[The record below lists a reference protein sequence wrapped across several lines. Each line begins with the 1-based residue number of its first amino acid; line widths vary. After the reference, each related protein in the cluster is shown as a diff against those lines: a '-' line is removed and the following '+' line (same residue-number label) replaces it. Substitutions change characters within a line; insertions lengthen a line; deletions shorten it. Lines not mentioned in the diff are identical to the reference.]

1 MSQALSPTSV
11 EQLAHRLTAEIE
23 RLLREPTSSESD
35 ETRAATVAELLD
47 VVEEVDDLLET
58 IDFERLPD
66 AVDVSALPDL
76 VEFDGLPDAIREKD
90 PDPALDLST
99 IGDVIT
105 LRELWN
111 TVDIADFARELRQ
124 LRRELE
130 DVVGPD
136 AFGSSG
142 DSEAAAEIRN
152 FVADV
157 KPDATNAAL
166 QQEAKKGAKAARN
179 GVIDGHSKFE
189 ALYEST
195 QRGPGYAGRRPVS
208 KNPTAVSS
216 VPYGPLPAGVS
227 TRVSTVPATVRHAK
241 VDALPRIYGRRWR
254 SVAER
259 P

>member
-23 RLLREPTSSESD
+23 RLFRETTTSESD
-35 ETRAATVAELLD
+35 ETRAATVAELID

-58 IDFERLPD
+58 IDFEQLPGAID
-66 AVDVSALPDL
+66 ASALPDL
-76 VEFDGLPDAIREKD
+76 VEFGGLPDAIREND
-90 PDPALDLST
+90 PDLALDLST
-99 IGDVIT
+99 IENVIT
-105 LRELWN
+105 LREVWN
-111 TVDIADFARELRQ
+111 TVDITDFVRELRQ
-124 LRRELE
+124 LKSELE
-130 DVVGPD
+130 DVAGPD

-142 DSEAAAEIRN
+142 DSEAAADLRN
-152 FVADV
+152 FVDEV

-166 QQEAKKGAKAARN
+166 QQEAKKGAKAARK

-189 ALYEST
+189 ELYEST
-195 QRGPGYAGRRPVS
+195 RRGSGYAGRRPVS

-227 TRVSTVPATVRHAK
+227 TRVSTVPANVRHAK
-241 VDALPRIYGRRWR
+241 VDALPRIYSRRWR